1 MGLLSWVKEKCQ
13 NIKEGIKTVL
23 HEVKVKTSD
32 AVNRLADRTKEWKGK
47 LENTIERARY
57 KLT

>member
-13 NIKEGIKTVL
+13 NIKKGIKTVL
-23 HEVKVKTSD
+23 DEVKVKTVD

-47 LENTIERARY
+47 LENTIDH
-57 KLT
+57 